1 MFSQNV
7 YKPQIILTN
16 LRTLEARFVDSRFI
30 GHLIVEFT
38 SIETIAENRKEKFEF
53 TIKALPW
60 LRRQMTLLLRR
71 HGAGEFGSL
80 KIPEW
85 LKQKS
90 LDE

>member
-7 YKPQIILTN
+7 YEPQIIQTN
-16 LRTLEARFVDSRFI
+16 LHTLEARFVDSRFI

-60 LRRQMTLLLRR
+60 LRRQMTYLLSR
-71 HGAGEFGSL
+71 HGAGEFGPL

-85 LKQKS
+85 LKKE
-90 LDE
+90 LIDG